1 MVFDWG
7 VIVIAFLTQ
16 QEFED
21 LGFDKVEDFAK
32 VEKRAGHAVNLYC
45 RNRYDHKDFKKE
57 LAFIQKAVK
66 RAVAYQIAYLDESGV
81 MTAEDKQ
88 SFAGISLGRTSISY
102 TVGHGQGSQQKTLA
116 DRFNLCLD
124 AENELLAVGLGYAG
138 ISYDR

>member
-1 MVFDWG
+1 MEV
-7 VIVIAFLTQ
+7 VIIAFLTQ
-16 QEFED
+16 KEFED
-21 LGFDKVEDFAK
+21 LGFDEVEDFEK
-32 VEKRAGHAVNLYC
+32 MEKRASHAVNLYC
-45 RNRYDHKDFKKE
+45 RNRYDYKPFEKE
-57 LAFIQKAVK
+57 LIFIQKAVK
-66 RAVAYQIAYLDESGV
+66 RAVAYQIAYLSDSGV

-124 AENELLAVGLGYAG
+124 AENELLAVGLGYTG

>member
-1 MVFDWG
+1 MV
-7 VIVIAFLTQ
+7 IIAFLTQ
-16 QEFED
+16 KEFED
-21 LGFDKVEDFAK
+21 LGFDIVEEFEK
-32 VEKRAGHAVNLYC
+32 LEKRAGHAVNLYC
-45 RNRYDHKDFKKE
+45 RNLYDYRPFEKE
-57 LAFIQKAVK
+57 MLFIKKAVK
-66 RAVAYQIAYLDESGV
+66 RAVAYQIAYLSDSGV

-124 AENELLAVGLGYAG
+124 AENELLAVGLGYTG

>member
-1 MVFDWG
+1 MEV
-7 VIVIAFLTQ
+7 VIIAFLTQ
-16 QEFED
+16 KEFED
-21 LGFDKVEDFAK
+21 LGFDTVDKFDNL
-32 VEKRAGHAVNLYC
+32 EKRAGHAVNLYC
-45 RNRYDHKDFKKE
+45 RNRYDYKPFEKE
-57 LAFIQKAVK
+57 LIFIQKAVK
-66 RAVAYQIAYLDESGV
+66 RAVAYQIAYLSDSGV

-124 AENELLAVGLGYAG
+124 AENELLAAGLGYTG